1 MLKSQ
6 LIDTRAKCEL
16 LEQSL
21 RVLAQENLELES
33 KKLRHHLNNTSSV
46 PSPSSAKTASMED
59 EIGTEAGNP
68 SCSIV
73 ESDNSE
79 FEEFF
84 DIGNNLILDF

>member
-33 KKLRHHLNNTSSV
+33 KKLRNHPNTSSA
-46 PSPSSAKTASMED
+46 PSPTSAKTSMED
-59 EIGTEAGNP
+59 EVGTEAGNQN
-68 SCSIV
+68 CSIV

-84 DIGNNLILDF
+84 DIGI